1 VAIDQPERAA
11 RLLGAAAW
19 LEAGDVIPDPA
30 GGGERA
36 RHAAAARA
44 RLGSGRFEVA
54 WVAGRALSLDQAR
67 IEASALAEDPPAA
80 GGRPGRQ
87 PPDPWRGRLTPRER
101 DVAEL
106 LVRGLS
112 NRRIA
117 AELVLTEQT
126 AETHVKRILRKLDLR
141 SRHHVRAWLEG
152 GTLPPLD

>member
-1 VAIDQPERAA
+1 
-11 RLLGAAAW
+11 
-19 LEAGDVIPDPA
+19 
-30 GGGERA
+30 
-36 RHAAAARA
+36 
-44 RLGSGRFEVA
+44 
-54 WVAGRALSLDQAR
+54 
-67 IEASALAEDPPAA
+67 
-80 GGRPGRQ
+80 
-87 PPDPWRGRLTPRER
+87 
-101 DVAEL
+101 VAEL